1 MKVSHETL
9 PGSKVRFAI
18 EVEGERSRKIHE
30 LTLQRLLKTV
40 QVPGFRKGKAP
51 RPLLMQYVGAE
62 ALRAEV
68 FEKLIDEVLREVR
81 AQHED
86 LKPLGQFRLGEG
98 GDAIF
103 TSFRVGETLAFA
115 AEIDVEPKVEVS
127 DYLGMTVTVAAVP
140 PDPEAPARMLAEFQ
154 RRRAPLVPVEGR
166 AAALGDVVTIDYT
179 LRQPDGEPLDDWE
192 DATGVQVDLDSES
205 FVPDIVAGIVGMYPG
220 ETKEIAA
227 QLGNPEDVTAPAQ
240 PVVATVTLQSIKVRE
255 LPPLDDEF
263 ARSISQKETMAEL
276 QAYLEEREA
285 RAAAEETAARVQAAM
300 AEALVERTQCEVPQ
314 TLVQQE
320 VEWLLQRQL
329 QEFEESV
336 GQEVLS
342 RLTEKDVQE
351 LGQVLVPVA
360 VAKVKYNLALQAIAE
375 RENLEV
381 TAEALAQRIA
391 EVKAH
396 FQERLAPKKLEE
408 FCRLQMRQEAAE
420 KLVRDSLQVKAPEP
434 TPELPAPTEEAA
446 FTPDD

>member
-166 AAALGDVVTIDYT
+166 PAALGDVVTIDYA
-179 LRQPDGEPLDDWE
+179 LRQPDGEPVANWE
-192 DATGVQVDLDSES
+192 DATGVQVDLDSDS
-205 FVPDIVAGIVGMYPG
+205 FFPDIVAGIVGMHPG

-227 QLGNPEDVTAPAQ
+227 QLANPEDVTAPSQ

-285 RAAAEETAARVQAAM
+285 RAAAEETAERIQAAM
-300 AEALVERTQCEVPQ
+300 AAALVERTQCEVPQ

-320 VEWLLQRQL
+320 VERLLQRQL

-342 RLTEKDVQE
+342 RLTENDVRE
-351 LGQVLVPVA
+351 LGQMLVPTA
-360 VAKVKYNLALQAIAE
+360 IAKVKYDLALLAIAE

-381 TAEALAQRIA
+381 TAEALAQRVA
-391 EVKAH
+391 EVQAH
-396 FQERLAPKKLEE
+396 VQERLDPKKLEE
-408 FCRLQMRQEAAE
+408 FCRLQLRREAAE
-420 KLVRDSLQVKAPEP
+420 KLVRDSLQIQAPEP
-434 TPELPAPTEEAA
+434 TPESPTTPEETAP
-446 FTPDD
+446 TPDD

>member
-18 EVEGERSRKIHE
+18 EVEGDRSRKIHE
-30 LTLQRLLKTV
+30 ITLQRLLKTV

-51 RPLLMQYVGAE
+51 RPLLMQYVGSE
-62 ALRAEV
+62 AVRAEV

-81 AQHED
+81 TQHED
-86 LKPLGQFRLGEG
+86 LKPMGQFRLGEE

-103 TSFRVGETLAFA
+103 TAFRVGETLAFA

-127 DYLGMTVTVAAVP
+127 DYLGMTVTVESVQ
-140 PDPEAPARMLAEFQ
+140 PDPEAPGKMLAEFQ

-166 AAALGDVVTIDYT
+166 SAALGDVVTIDYS
-179 LRQPDGEPLDDWE
+179 LRQPDGEPLENWE
-192 DATGVQVDLDSES
+192 DETGVQLDLNPES
-205 FVPDIVAGIVGMYPG
+205 FLPEIVAGIEGMNPG

-227 QLGNPEDVTAPAQ
+227 HLSDPEDVTAEPQ

-285 RAAAEETAARVQAAM
+285 KAAEEQTADRIQAAM

-314 TLVQQE
+314 TLMQQE
-320 VEWLLQRQL
+320 LELLLQRQL
-329 QEFEESV
+329 QEFQESV

-342 RLTEKDVQE
+342 RLTESDVRE
-351 LGQVLVPVA
+351 LGQMLAPA
-360 VAKVKYNLALQAIAE
+360 AMAKVKYDLALVAIAD
-375 RENLEV
+375 RENLVV
-381 TAEALAQRIA
+381 TEEALAQRIA
-391 EVKAH
+391 DVQAGI
-396 FQERLAPKKLEE
+396 QERLDPQKLQE
-408 FCRLQMRQEAAE
+408 FCRLQMRREAAE
-420 KLVRDSLQVKAPEP
+420 KLVRDSLQVQAPEP
-434 TPELPAPTEEAA
+434 TTELPAVEVEVTP
-446 FTPDD
+446 TPDD